1 MFLTNVE
8 NFYKGREKIIEGFK
22 NKIFPFNYD
31 EAFEER
37 LQRKKKHRKEEEERS
52 IRNENG
58 LVDYEEFDRLIDI
71 KKRDIND
78 KLVKN
83 HFQVNSLNDMQK
95 ELKGSKINLEKNRI
109 QVSMIK
115 SKLKDLEEEIED
127 MSEPEKEIEGPDEIV
142 DIIKR
147 ILEFNRN
154 NKDKG

>member
-78 KLVKN
+78 KLVKK

-115 SKLKDLEEEIED
+115 SRLKDLEEEIED

>member
-78 KLVKN
+78 KLVKK

>member
-78 KLVKN
+78 KLVKK

-115 SKLKDLEEEIED
+115 SRLKDLEEEIED

-147 ILEFNRN
+147 ILEFNRD

>member
-58 LVDYEEFDRLIDI
+58 LVDYEEIDRLIDI

-78 KLVKN
+78 KLVKK

-115 SKLKDLEEEIED
+115 SRLKDLEEEIED

-147 ILEFNRN
+147 ILEFNRD